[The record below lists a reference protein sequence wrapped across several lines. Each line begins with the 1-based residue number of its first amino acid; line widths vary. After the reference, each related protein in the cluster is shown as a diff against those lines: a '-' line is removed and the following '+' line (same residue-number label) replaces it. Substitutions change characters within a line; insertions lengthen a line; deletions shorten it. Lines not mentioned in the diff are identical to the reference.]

1 MRGPG
6 QLRSSAHSLLLR
18 HSTAQLL
25 HLAQAWSL
33 LTDSSQLQSTACS
46 PTCVHAMYTAP
57 LQRAQ
62 SFSLPNCRLQLKSP
76 PNKRVWPVTLPH
88 RGAQSD
94 TDLIIKSSV

>member
-6 QLRSSAHSLLLR
+6 QIRSSVHSLVLW

-25 HLAQAWSL
+25 HLAQAWSP
-33 LTDSSQLQSTACS
+33 LTESSQLQSTPCS
-46 PTCVHAMYTAP
+46 PTCVHVVYTAS
-57 LQRAQ
+57 LHRTQ

-88 RGAQSD
+88 SGAQSD
-94 TDLIIKSSV
+94 SDLIMKSSV